1 MGDPTSSHVYRSN
14 LYRSNGRSHNLPMGR
29 FHKLPMGTFID
40 PIWEIPQAS
49 NGDGRT
55 QWLRYKIVL
64 RYKTMVKEENKK
76 YKTRGEQKIQNK
88 RRTMVK
94 EENKKYKTRGEQNTI
109 VKVQNKRR
117 TKHNG

>member
-1 MGDPTSSHVYRSN
+1 
-14 LYRSNGRSHNLPMGR
+14 
-29 FHKLPMGTFID
+29 
-40 PIWEIPQAS
+40 
-49 NGDGRT
+49 
-55 QWLRYKIVL
+55 
-64 RYKTMVKEENKK
+64 MVKEENKK